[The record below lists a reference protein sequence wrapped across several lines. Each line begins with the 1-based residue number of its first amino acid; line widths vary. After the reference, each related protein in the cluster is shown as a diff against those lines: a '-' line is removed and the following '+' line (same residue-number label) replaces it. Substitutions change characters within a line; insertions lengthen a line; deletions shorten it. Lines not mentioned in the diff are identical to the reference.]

1 MLDGVSFE
9 ETGKPA
15 VVVATTNFV
24 RLATSIKQSM
34 NLAGL
39 PLVVVPHP
47 LGDRVVAGAKAALV
61 AADIVKAVTQSARL
75 PAGHAPDAGR

>member
-1 MLDGVSFE
+1 MLDGISFE

-34 NLAGL
+34 HLEGL
-39 PLVVVPHP
+39 PLVVVSHP
-47 LGDRVVAGAKAALV
+47 LGNQVVAGAKAALV
-61 AADIVKAVTQSARL
+61 AADIIKAVTQSSL
-75 PAGHAPDAGR
+75 

>member
-39 PLVVVPHP
+39 PLVVVSHP
-47 LGDRVVAGAKAALV
+47 LGDQVVAGEKAARV
-61 AADIVKAVTQSARL
+61 AADIVKAVTQSSG
-75 PAGHAPDAGR
+75 PG